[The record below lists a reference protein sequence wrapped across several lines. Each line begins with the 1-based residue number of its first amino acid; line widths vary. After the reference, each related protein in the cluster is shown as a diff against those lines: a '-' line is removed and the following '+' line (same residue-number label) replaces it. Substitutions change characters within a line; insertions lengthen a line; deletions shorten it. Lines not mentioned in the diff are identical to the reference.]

1 MGLREET
8 DMDKYLV
15 TGACGFTG
23 SHTCDLLYERGLPF
37 RATDIAGANRQWLPP
52 DCEFVPADITNL
64 AEVEPL
70 MDGIDIVLHPAA
82 IFDWSATEEQL
93 NAVNVTGMENM
104 CAAAKKAGIK
114 RFVSWST
121 SGVYGNQ
128 QFDTLPICEDYPVK
142 PIDKYSISKH
152 KQDKIALRYCAEEG
166 LPTTIIRPGIV
177 YGPRAKY
184 GAMQFFDTF
193 AMLPVIPI
201 PVNFDKYKLGTIH
214 ARDIG
219 GAALFAATKPE
230 AVGQIY
236 GVVDNS
242 DVTIAEFFRYIAAA
256 MNKNTI
262 PLYVPPKL
270 SAKMGLV
277 AATISELLAKHVTK
291 KRPLLE
297 KEPLRFFP
305 TSLDISNRKIRDLGY
320 EFEYPDVRIGVIET
334 VDWMRDEGLMDV
346 SIIDKLKSE
355 FSPPA
360 L

>member
-1 MGLREET
+1 
-8 DMDKYLV
+8 MDKYLV

-23 SHTCDLLYERGLPF
+23 SHTCDLLYERGIPF

-52 DCEFVPADITNL
+52 DAEFVSADITNA

-70 MDGIDIVLHPAA
+70 MEGIDIVLHPAA

-219 GAALFAATKPE
+219 GAALFAATKPGSGRTDLRRCGQFGRHHSGILQIHRRSDE
-230 AVGQIY
+230 QEHHPALRSAQTVGKNGPCRGHNLRTSRQTR
-236 GVVDNS
+236 NQK
-242 DVTIAEFFRYIAAA
+242 AAS
-256 MNKNTI
+256 
-262 PLYVPPKL
+262 PR
-270 SAKMGLV
+270 
-277 AATISELLAKHVTK
+277 
-291 KRPLLE
+291 KRTAPLL
-297 KEPLRFFP
+297 P
-305 TSLDISNRKIRDLGY
+305 DL
-320 EFEYPDVRIGVIET
+320 
-334 VDWMRDEGLMDV
+334 
-346 SIIDKLKSE
+346 
-355 FSPPA
+355 A
-360 L
+360 